1 MQQRRAYW
9 DMKVTQYCNSFSGSI
24 PPNFEHNFVRRHRQ
38 TFGKIA
44 TIVLLDID
52 ETYHRVLMTAELS

>member
-24 PPNFEHNFVRRHRQ
+24 PPTFEHNFVRRHKQ
-38 TFGKIA
+38 TFGKIV

-52 ETYHRVLMTAELS
+52 ENLS